1 LWNDVAIPRTREAG
15 LIVALLLVG
24 AALRAWEY
32 FGGASLWLNELA
44 VARNVLDR
52 SGLDLVSRP
61 LDYDQSA
68 PPAYLLATKLA
79 TILLGDG
86 ELAFR
91 LPPFLAGLAALALF
105 PLVARRVLEPRAALV
120 ATALAA
126 IAVPLVQYGAEAK
139 QYSVDVLGTIIVILV
154 AARWRQHPTAANA
167 GIAALAGLT
176 VVWFSNAAVMVLAG
190 AGAGLAAGFLLERR
204 FGPWRQLAAIALAWG
219 AAAGAATMFARH
231 MMSEGAHGWFLRFWR
246 SGFPPDALVA
256 WPGWL
261 ARHLERLF
269 GSELGYPAPWLVVV
283 LAVVGVVALA
293 RRPPSAFLLVTP
305 IIVTLA
311 AAALHQYPFGGRLT
325 LFLLPL
331 FLLVVAAG
339 VDAALRPLP
348 PALAAAGLVLVVAVA
363 AGAAWRQHPV
373 LRRQDVRPA
382 FEYLRSEWRAG
393 DRLYV
398 YWGAWQATNY
408 YAARYGFHD
417 ADMVFGNCHVRRPRQ
432 LLAELDQLRGRQRV
446 WVLATHSLQAYAE
459 EEIIA
464 GYYDAIGVRHDTLL
478 VAPSP
483 VPPRAPSD
491 WVRMRTVTLRLY
503 DLSVPARLTSTT
515 AESFV
520 LPPIGDDP
528 RIVDCSH
535 SAALPR
541 HAATP
546 PP

>member
-1 LWNDVAIPRTREAG
+1 MPRTREAG

-32 FGGASLWLNELA
+32 FGGASLWINEIA

-52 SGLDLVSRP
+52 SALDLVSRP

-79 TILLGDG
+79 TALLGDG

-105 PLVARRVLEPRAALV
+105 PLVARRLLEPRAALV

-126 IAVPLVQYGAEAK
+126 LAVPLVQYAAEAK
-139 QYSVDVLGTIIVILV
+139 QYGVDVLGTIIVILV

-190 AGAGLAAGFLLERR
+190 AGTGLVAGFVLERR
-204 FGPWRQLAAIALAWG
+204 SGPWRQLAAIALAWA
-219 AAAGAATMFARH
+219 AAAGAATLLARH
-231 MMSEGAHGWFLRFWR
+231 MMSEGEHGWFLRFWR
-246 SGFPPDALVA
+246 SGFPPDSLAA

-293 RRPPSAFLLVTP
+293 RRPPAAFLVVTP
-305 IIVTLA
+305 IVVTLA
-311 AAALHQYPFGGRLT
+311 AAAFRKYPFGGRLT

-331 FLLVVAAG
+331 FLLVIASG

-348 PALAAAGLVLVVAVA
+348 PALAKAGLVLVVAVA

-373 LRRQDVRPA
+373 LRQQDVRPA
-382 FEYLRSEWRAG
+382 LAYLRSQWRAG

-398 YWGAWQATNY
+398 YWGAWQAASF
-408 YAARYGFHD
+408 YAARYGFHE
-417 ADMVFGNCHVRRPRQ
+417 ADMVFGNCHVRRPRE
-432 LLAELDQLRGRQRV
+432 LLAELDQLRGPPRV
-446 WVLATHSLQAYAE
+446 WVLATLSLAAFAE
-459 EEIIA
+459 EEIIVS
-464 GYYDAIGVRHDTLL
+464 YYDAIGVRRDTLL

-483 VPPRAPSD
+483 VPPRAPAD
-491 WVRMRTVTLRLY
+491 WVRVRTVTLSLY
-503 DLSVPARLTSTT
+503 DLSEPARLASTT

-520 LPPIGDDP
+520 LPPLGDDP

-535 SAALPR
+535 GAAVPR
-541 HAATP
+541 PAAAP
-546 PP
+546 RREGR

>member
-1 LWNDVAIPRTREAG
+1 MPRTREAG

-52 SGLDLVSRP
+52 SALDLVSRP

-79 TILLGDG
+79 TVLLGDG

-105 PLVARRVLEPRAALV
+105 PLLARRLLEPRAALV

-126 IAVPLVQYGAEAK
+126 LAVPLVQYGAEAK
-139 QYSVDVLGTIIVILV
+139 QYGVDVLGTIIVILI

-167 GIAALAGLT
+167 GIAALAGLA
-176 VVWFSNAAVMVLAG
+176 VVWFSNAAVLVLVG
-190 AGAGLAAGFLLERR
+190 AGAGLAAGFLLERQ
-204 FGPWRQLAAIALAWG
+204 FGPWRQLAAIALAWA
-219 AAAGAATMFARH
+219 AAAGAATLFARH

-246 SGFPPDALVA
+246 SGFPPDSLAA

-293 RRPPSAFLLVTP
+293 RRPPVAFLVVTP
-305 IIVTLA
+305 IVVTLA
-311 AAALHQYPFGGRLT
+311 AAAFRKYPFGGRLT

-331 FLLVVAAG
+331 FLLVIAAG

-348 PALAAAGLVLVVAVA
+348 PRLPRPASSSS
-363 AGAAWRQHPV
+363 WRWRP
-373 LRRQDVRPA
+373 VRPGDSIRCSAGRTCGRRSHTCGHNGAPAIGSMSTGGPGKPRASMRLATA
-382 FEYLRSEWRAG
+382 FTRPIWCSETAMSAGRGSCWPNSTSCVAGSASGCSPPIPWPRSPNKRSSPATTTRSAFGTTRCWWRRRPFRRARP
-393 DRLYV
+393 RL
-398 YWGAWQATNY
+398 GE
-408 YAARYGFHD
+408 D
-417 ADMVFGNCHVRRPRQ
+417 AD
-432 LLAELDQLRGRQRV
+432 
-446 WVLATHSLQAYAE
+446 
-459 EEIIA
+459 
-464 GYYDAIGVRHDTLL
+464 RH
-478 VAPSP
+478 
-483 VPPRAPSD
+483 
-491 WVRMRTVTLRLY
+491 
-503 DLSVPARLTSTT
+503 
-515 AESFV
+515 
-520 LPPIGDDP
+520 
-528 RIVDCSH
+528 
-535 SAALPR
+535 
-541 HAATP
+541 P
-546 PP
+546 PPL